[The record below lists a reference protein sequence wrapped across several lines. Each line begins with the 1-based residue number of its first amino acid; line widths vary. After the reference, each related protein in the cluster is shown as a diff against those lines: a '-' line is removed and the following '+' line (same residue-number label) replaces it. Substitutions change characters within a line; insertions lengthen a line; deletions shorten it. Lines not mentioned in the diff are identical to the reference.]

1 MHILSLIDGISDS
14 AIEQW
19 AEEVKER
26 LRDNSGLTL
35 LCIVQI
41 HIFSN
46 LPVYITVFQ
55 DQPTWQENYVYIPA

>member
-1 MHILSLIDGISDS
+1 MRILSLIDGISDS

-55 DQPTWQENYVYIPA
+55 DRRKTMSTCLLLL